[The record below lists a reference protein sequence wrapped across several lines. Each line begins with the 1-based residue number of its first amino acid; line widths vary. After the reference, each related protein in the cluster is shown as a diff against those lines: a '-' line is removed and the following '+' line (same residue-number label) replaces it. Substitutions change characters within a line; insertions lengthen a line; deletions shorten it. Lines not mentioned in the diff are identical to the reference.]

1 MDELLTVEY
10 DLSSFKLARFSF
22 SFNFI
27 ADGTGML
34 GLFNTTLGD
43 DFGSAFTSVT
53 TNETPYFV
61 TSGNPVGVAE
71 PASIVLILIA
81 LTLLIKQRKVS

>member
-1 MDELLTVEY
+1 LDELLTVQY
-10 DLSSFKLARFSF
+10 DLSSFKLARI

-27 ADGTGML
+27 ADGTGMF

-43 DFGSAFTSVT
+43 YFGRAFTSLT
-53 TNETPYFV
+53 TIKTPYFV
-61 TSGNPVGVAE
+61 TSGNSVDVAE

-81 LTLLIKQRKVS
+81 LTLLIKQRKVSF

>member
-10 DLSSFKLARFSF
+10 DLSSFKLARFS
-22 SFNFI
+22 FI